1 MTTTTTAETLARAA
15 GAACALLPSPE
26 PLTVRA
32 PGPED
37 TPAGNAEVLAA
48 SYVGQHSIDIALVV
62 SPAVLAAV
70 GAADTSAARD
80 ALRPALEAG
89 AEVAGPGVLGAVR
102 VTSVAELDG
111 GGHCV
116 WSALVGQADPQGW
129 VGVRERQAPEG
140 PLPATAL
147 NAGGMKVLYDVEMT
161 LTAEIGRTRLLLR
174 EVLNLTPGAVL
185 ELDRNAGSP
194 ADILVNGRLIARGE
208 VVVLDEDYAVRITEI
223 VSPEGDT
230 AQ

>member
-1 MTTTTTAETLARAA
+1 MTNTTAETLARAA

-26 PLTVRA
+26 PLTVR
-32 PGPED
+32 
-37 TPAGNAEVLAA
+37 PAGPDDSPEGTGEALIA
-48 SYVGQHSIDIALVV
+48 SYVGQHSVDIALVV
-62 SPAVLAAV
+62 APAVLAAV
-70 GAADTSAARD
+70 GATDATSARD

-89 AEVAGPGVLGAVR
+89 AEVVGPGVLGDVKATVF
-102 VTSVAELDG
+102 SELDG
-111 GGHCV
+111 AGDFT
-116 WSALVGQADPQGW
+116 WSALVGQDEPQGW
-129 VGVRERQAPEG
+129 VGLRNRQAPEG
-140 PLPATAL
+140 PASTAL

-208 VVVLDEDYAVRITEI
+208 VVVLDEDYAVRVTEI

-230 AQ
+230 AP